1 MDNKKGRILVELRP
15 AVGSIPG
22 KLRPAEGMLRPVVVW
37 LRPPMGR
44 LRPAASRLRPVVG
57 ILRQAEGRLRPV
69 VGRLRPAAD
78 RLRLWARLLPLVEWL
93 HLAAVGWLR
102 SVVGQL
108 VGWLHHS
115 EEIFLDAGNN
125 TRVEESID
133 DHIQ

>member
-22 KLRPAEGMLRPVVVW
+22 KLRPAEGI
-37 LRPPMGR
+37 
-44 LRPAASRLRPVVG
+44 LRPAAGRLRPVVG
-57 ILRQAEGRLRPV
+57 ILRPAAGRLRPV
-69 VGRLRPAAD
+69 VGILRPAAG

-93 HLAAVGWLR
+93 YLAAVGWLH

-115 EEIFLDAGNN
+115 EGIFLDAGNN